1 MKVVVREAAA
11 GDLDDILDWIS
22 RDNPRAAAE
31 LVRRILARIDRLAF
45 RVSLTSVG
53 RGWSKERANSWKRR
67 TSLSTWWTSQR
78 TRLRCSPSFMVRGIA
93 ADELRSFLLS
103 QKCLERFNR
112 RCGCS
117 KQTPGS

>member
-22 RDNPRAAAE
+22 RDNPRAAGDTT
-31 LVRRILARIDRLAF
+31 LPAF
-45 RVSLTSVG
+45 RT
-53 RGWSKERANSWKRR
+53 
-67 TSLSTWWTSQR
+67 
-78 TRLRCSPSFMVRGIA
+78 
-93 ADELRSFLLS
+93 FLLS

-112 RCGCS
+112 RCGFS